1 MFIKQNFI
9 NGQWIASEDVIAIK
23 NPATKAIIGEVSNG
37 GHTEAVLA
45 IEAASKAFALW
56 SKKTARYRSQLLYQW
71 YQLIK
76 ENQDELA
83 RIITIEQGK
92 PLKEALAEIEYANEY
107 VLWYAEEAKRNYG
120 NTIPASTTNKHIIVK
135 KEPVGVVA
143 AITPWNFPAAMI
155 TRKLAPALAA
165 GCTVV
170 VKPSEETPFTALK
183 LIQLAEKANFPRG
196 VINIVTGNAKQI
208 GDAWLR
214 DKRVRKL
221 SFTGSTPVGKL
232 LMKEA
237 ADSVKKL
244 SLELGGHAPF
254 IVTAQADIDRAVEG
268 AIQSKFRNAGQ
279 ACVASNRFYIHEDVI
294 ENFTARLVERTSR
307 LTLGNG
313 LKNNIDIG
321 PLINENAIAKV
332 MYHIED
338 AVAKG
343 ASILTGGK
351 KISEEKGHYFQ
362 PTVVGNVTDDMV
374 CMQDET
380 FGPLA
385 PITSFK
391 TIEEV
396 VNRANSSQYGLAA
409 YVFTTS
415 LDEATFFMNNLEY
428 GVIGVNDGLPSAA
441 QAPFGG
447 YKESGLGREGGYFG
461 IEEYLEQ
468 KYISVDSFTQ

>member
-9 NGQWIASEDVIAIK
+9 NGQWVASEDVIAIK

-45 IEAASKAFALW
+45 IEAASKAFAFW

-232 LMKEA
+232 LMKGA

-294 ENFTARLVERTSR
+294 ESFTARLVERTSR
-307 LTLGNG
+307 LTMGNG
-313 LKNNIDIG
+313 LKDNIDIG
-321 PLINENAIAKV
+321 PLVNENAITKV

-338 AVAKG
+338 AVEKG

-351 KISEEKGHYFQ
+351 KILEEKGHYFQ
-362 PTVVGNVTDDMV
+362 PTVIGNVTDDMV

-391 TIEEV
+391 TIDEV
-396 VNRANSSQYGLAA
+396 VTRANSSQYGLAA

-468 KYISVDSFTQ
+468 KYISVDSFT